1 MAGKKGTFIQKE
13 WAELAVF
20 FFIILLPAIS
30 SSFHSLFFKQQGFD
44 YASLYS
50 PWGFF
55 NQIQASIPLGLLAA
69 FLLVY
74 GDHDPSYLALRSS
87 KLSVIRQIMAGV
99 GLWFVYYLFFTLW
112 DVVAALAQIHVPHI
126 NFHSATPLPQETM
139 LNGVFA
145 LVNGISEEVMRVY
158 LLAQI
163 GKLTTRRWV
172 VVLITAILIS
182 SYHSYQGGFTLIAFL
197 VANIFLSSFYL
208 SSQSLLALCVWHIL
222 ADFSH
227 PTALMGWNVLSGFIG
242 GSFIIGTSWVFGH
255 LGIKI

>member
-55 NQIQASIPLGLLAA
+55 NQIQASIPLGIFSA

-74 GDHDPSYLALRSS
+74 GDHDPSYLSFSS
-87 KLSVIRQIMAGV
+87 HKLSTIKQIMAGV
-99 GLWFVYYLFFTLW
+99 GLWFAYYLFFTLW

-126 NFHSATPLPQETM
+126 NFHSTIPLPQETL
-139 LNGVFA
+139 LNGTFA
-145 LVNGISEEVMRVY
+145 LVNGISEEIMRVY

-163 GKLTTRRWV
+163 GKLTTRRWAV
-172 VVLITAILIS
+172 ILLTAILIS

-197 VANIFLSSFYL
+197 IANIFLSYFYL
-208 SSQSLLALCVWHIL
+208 SSRSLLALCIWHIL

-227 PTALMGWNVLSGFIG
+227 PTALVGWNVLSELIG
-242 GSFIIGTSWVFGH
+242 GSFIIGTSWIFGH